1 MKINFEDV
9 FVIKTGYGEEIITR
23 IANED
28 DECYSLVKP
37 QVVVASPQGVQ
48 MIPGM
53 FTADPESEVILK
65 KAHCAM
71 ISKARREVAD
81 GYLEAVTG
89 IKPVS
94 SKILMG

>member
-9 FVIKTGYGEEIITR
+9 FVIKTGYGEEVIAK

-28 DECYSLVKP
+28 EEYYSLVKP
-37 QVVVASPQGVQ
+37 QVVVASPQGIQ

-53 FTADPESEVILK
+53 FTADPDSEVIMK
-65 KAHCAM
+65 KAYCAM
-71 ISKARREVAD
+71 ISLARREVAD

-89 IKPVS
+89 IRPVS